1 MGIFNSL
8 TQLSGGDYSS
18 AMNPTGS
25 GVFTPSNPGQLDT
38 VRTVPVVPNTRSFT
52 PPEAARLQALAEQ
65 RAVIAQA
72 SQEAY
77 KALES
82 IEESDRKVHEANRN
96 YRGIVAKEELNKK
109 KADSKYLTTLNNLRE
124 GYGAAAA
131 ALLESRKKSELRLEA
146 IEARTRQILKGY

>member
-18 AMNPTGS
+18 AMNPTGA

-38 VRTVPVVPNTRSFT
+38 VRSVPIVPNTRSFT

-72 SQEAY
+72 SEQAY

-82 IEESDRKVHEANRN
+82 IEESDQKIHSANRL
-96 YRGIVAKEELNKK
+96 YRSEVAKQELLKK
-109 KADSKYLTTLNNLRE
+109 ESDSKYLTQLNNLRE
-124 GYGAAAA
+124 RYGLAAAS
-131 ALLESRKKSELRLEA
+131 LLESRKKSDLRLEA